1 MSLIDELIKVCRK
14 VYENK
19 FVSAYDGNISVRK
32 SSNTFLITRS
42 AVCKGE
48 VTKDDILEIDGN
60 GNIINGEGKIS
71 TESKLHLYIYSKRP
85 EVNSVLH
92 CHPIYAT
99 AFAVFGEGLTKHV
112 LPEVI
117 LSLGKIPLCDYATP
131 STEELPK
138 SLEPHINYSWA
149 FLLKNHGAVTLGR
162 TLTDAYYKMEKLEH
176 TAQIIFLARMLGGE
190 KELHLEK
197 IQELLHLSRETYSIE
212 PNLKNIF

>member
-1 MSLIDELIKVCRK
+1 MSLIDDLIKVCRK

-32 SSNTFLITRS
+32 SETSFLITRS

-48 VTKDDILEIDGN
+48 VTKDDILEIDAN
-60 GNIINGEGKIS
+60 GNIIHGKGKIS
-71 TESKLHLYIYSKRP
+71 TESKLHLYVYSKRP
-85 EVNSVLH
+85 EVNSVFH
-92 CHPIYAT
+92 CHPKYAT

-138 SLEPHINYSWA
+138 SLEPYISYSWA
-149 FLLKNHGAVTLGR
+149 FLLKNHGAVTLGQS
-162 TLTDAYYKMEKLEH
+162 LADAYYKMEKLEH
-176 TAQIIFLARMLGGE
+176 TAQIIFIARMLGGE

-197 IQELLHLSRETYSIE
+197 IQQLLQISKDTYSIE
-212 PNLKNIF
+212 QNLKNIF